1 MDKIQEI
8 IDLLQGKMDECDELI
23 AEIAQLRYDLEDII
37 TAVNSKIQKPCA

>member
-37 TAVNSKIQKPCA
+37 AAVNSKIQKPCA